1 MNCVLP
7 HARNKQIFYGKYKNS
22 SMLAVF
28 NGASSNI
35 SMDEIYSIDYNNSIL
50 QFRSNSSYQNNPFV
64 VEVTVISIFGLDG
77 SSGTGKPY
85 YLTGP
90 LMFQLAS
97 PAEVCQSFYFAWAK
111 GTKTYKLKIR
121 IFAEQQKAP
130 SFKGFMSLPNQAR
143 SFDRFQLFKNISLP
157 TNKNMNIDYL
167 IYSLKLLERR
177 STTRETCIDVENY
190 DKVNKYWYFRVLY
203 LKYSFISNCLMASTE
218 NSSKEAENFLELF
231 FK

>member
-1 MNCVLP
+1 MICVLP

-22 SMLAVF
+22 SLLGIY
-28 NGASSNI
+28 NGAGSNI

-97 PAEVCQSFYFAWAK
+97 PAEVCQSFYFAWPK
-111 GTKTYKLKIR
+111 ETKTYQLKIGM
-121 IFAEQQKAP
+121 FAEQSKSP
-130 SFKGFMSLPNQAR
+130 SFIGFMSLPNQAR
-143 SFDRFQLFKNISLP
+143 SFDRFQLFKGISLP
-157 TNKNMNIDYL
+157 AKKTIFIDYL
-167 IYSLKLLERR
+167 MYSLKLLERR
-177 STTRETCIDVENY
+177 STSKEPCIDVKNY
-190 DKVNKYWYFRVLY
+190 DKVNK
-203 LKYSFISNCLMASTE
+203 
-218 NSSKEAENFLELF
+218 
-231 FK
+231 